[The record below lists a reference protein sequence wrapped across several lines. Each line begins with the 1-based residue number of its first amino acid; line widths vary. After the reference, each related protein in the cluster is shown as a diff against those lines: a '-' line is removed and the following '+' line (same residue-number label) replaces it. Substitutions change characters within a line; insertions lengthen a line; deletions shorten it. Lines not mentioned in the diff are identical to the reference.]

1 MVPSIKISIA
11 IWVGL
16 MTLRL
21 LLRLE
26 IGKLYR
32 EENKTIQGKMQS
44 GSHIFRVHNYSLELR
59 GEQDDKATSED

>member
-44 GSHIFRVHNYSLELR
+44 GSHIVRVHNYSLALR
-59 GEQDDKATSED
+59 GEQDYRATSED